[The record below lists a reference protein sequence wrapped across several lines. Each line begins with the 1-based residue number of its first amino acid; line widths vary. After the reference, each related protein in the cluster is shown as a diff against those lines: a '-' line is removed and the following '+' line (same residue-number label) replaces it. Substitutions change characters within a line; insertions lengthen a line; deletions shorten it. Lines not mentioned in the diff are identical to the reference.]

1 MQVFYHKDV
10 SYVHAP
16 KIGSRSILGWF
27 SILKDPEIYTKH
39 PEYFVE
45 VNTMD
50 HAYTPIRR
58 MQQEC
63 GEIRTSVSFVVS
75 RDPVKRFVSAYKNRV
90 VTHKELRGSKLI
102 DPSKNYPE
110 FDQFVDQFHQ
120 FRDES
125 KSIEVHFKSLTFYYG
140 GDKSLFTRIFR
151 TENLSECRVFLQDH
165 FSTELPDLRLQ
176 QNKPGIHIEP
186 THKQIS
192 FIQDLYKQD
201 YLNGWT

>member
-16 KIGSRSILGWF
+16 KIGSRSIIGWF
-27 SILKDPEIYTKH
+27 AILKDPTIYEKH
-39 PEYFVE
+39 PDYFVE
-45 VNTMD
+45 VNTKD
-50 HAYTPIRR
+50 HVYTPIRR

-63 GEIRTSVSFVVS
+63 GEIRTPLSFVVS

-90 VTHKELRGSKLI
+90 VTHKELRDSKLI
-102 DPSKNYPE
+102 DPSKQYPE
-110 FDQFVDQFHQ
+110 FDQFVDQFYQ

-140 GDKSLFTRIFR
+140 SDRSIFTKVFR
-151 TENLSECRVFLQDH
+151 TENLTECRLFLQDH

-176 QNKPGIHIEP
+176 QNKPGIQVEP
-186 THKQIS
+186 TTKQIN
-192 FIQDLYKQD
+192 FIQKLYKQD

>member
-27 SILKDPEIYTKH
+27 AILKDPEIYTKH

-45 VNTMD
+45 VNTED

-58 MQQEC
+58 MQEER
-63 GEIRTSVSFVVS
+63 GEILTPISFVVT
-75 RDPVKRFVSAYKNRV
+75 RDPVQRFVSAYKNRV

-102 DPSKNYPE
+102 ADGKDYPE
-110 FDQFVDQFHQ
+110 FDQFVEQFHQ
-120 FRDES
+120 FKDEN
-125 KSIEVHFKSLTFYYG
+125 KSIDIHFKSMSFYYG
-140 GDKSLFTRIFR
+140 GDRLLFTKVFR
-151 TENLSECRVFLQDH
+151 TDNLSECRVFLEDH

-176 QNKPGIHIEP
+176 QNKPGIHIKP
-186 THKQIS
+186 TEKQIQ
-192 FIQDLYKQD
+192 FIKELYKKD
-201 YLNGWT
+201 YENGWT